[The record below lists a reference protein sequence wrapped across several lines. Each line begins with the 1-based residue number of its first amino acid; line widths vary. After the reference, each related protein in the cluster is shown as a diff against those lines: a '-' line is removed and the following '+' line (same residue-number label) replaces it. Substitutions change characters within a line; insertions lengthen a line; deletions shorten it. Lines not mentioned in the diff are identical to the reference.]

1 MAWHV
6 QLPHQTAEIT
16 TEKKNGEKKRKNIR
30 GAKFGTEIA
39 RSTPSA
45 IKAQTKGRTFG
56 VGGR

>member
-1 MAWHV
+1 MACATT
-6 QLPHQTAEIT
+6 PPDSEIT

-39 RSTPSA
+39 RSTPST
-45 IKAQTKGRTFG
+45 IKVQNKRLTSG

>member
-1 MAWHV
+1 MACATT
-6 QLPHQTAEIT
+6 PSDSEIT

-30 GAKFGTEIA
+30 GAKFGTKIA

-45 IKAQTKGRTFG
+45 IKAQNKRLTFG

>member
-1 MAWHV
+1 MACATT
-6 QLPHQTAEIT
+6 PSDSEIT

-39 RSTPSA
+39 TTTPSA

>member
-1 MAWHV
+1 MYATT
-6 QLPHQTAEIT
+6 PSDSEIT

-45 IKAQTKGRTFG
+45 IKAQTKKPTFG
-56 VGGR
+56 VGGG